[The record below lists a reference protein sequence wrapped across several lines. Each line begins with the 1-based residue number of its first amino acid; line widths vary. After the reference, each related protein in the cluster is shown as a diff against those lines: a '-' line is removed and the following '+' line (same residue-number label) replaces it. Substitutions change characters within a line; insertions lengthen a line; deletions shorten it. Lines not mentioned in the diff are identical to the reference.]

1 MQSDC
6 KFARKLRRWTKKNK
20 RERER
25 ERKEK
30 REKESCH
37 VEATGPLIIS
47 IIYANLRGET
57 GLEMLFE
64 VIISHL
70 QRDCY

>member
-1 MQSDC
+1 MCVRRTS
-6 KFARKLRRWTKKNK
+6 KATASSRGSREGGRKKI
-20 RERER
+20 RER
-25 ERKEK
+25 
-30 REKESCH
+30 ESCH

-70 QRDCY
+70 QRDC